1 MSTKTQGNTRC
12 YEVTMRVY
20 ADEDAVKSDVEA
32 LIHDLEW
39 TGGCNEPS
47 DPRFYCLDVK
57 NLRVRRARAFDRKA
71 KS

>member
-20 ADEDAVKSDVEA
+20 ADEDAVKSDVA
-32 LIHDLEW
+32 DLIYDLEW
-39 TGGCNEPS
+39 AGGCKHPE
-47 DPRFYCLDVK
+47 DPGFYCLDVK
-57 NLRVRRARAFDRKA
+57 NLRIRRARAFDRKA